1 MKKLLKIC
9 TSFLMAVSLTA
20 CSSTSGSTSS
30 AAKDGTYTA
39 TEKGFGG
46 DVTVTLVVKDG
57 AFDSLN
63 IVGDSESAGYGADA
77 IPVLQQE
84 MTDAKSPEVDSVSG
98 ATHTSDAALTAAKS
112 CFEQAG
118 LSYGSTSASATAG
131 EDQTADTDVL
141 VIGLGASGTMAALNA
156 AEAGAKVLAVEATDT
171 IGGMGN
177 AAQGM
182 FAVNS
187 VEQEERYGTMD
198 TDEEYWIDYLTNKSN
213 YLGNAQLI
221 REFVNES
228 KNTVSYLLDKGV
240 NVYLSQTP
248 QQIAHFDQDV
258 VYHRWNN
265 AKPFDI
271 LTPAMENA
279 GVDIHMNTT
288 AQSLTTDADGNVTGA
303 VCTQKDGSTLTV
315 TAKSVIVSTG
325 GFSGNEELMRE
336 VLGTAYDNSFVM
348 AGSSA
353 PSIDMM
359 WDVGA
364 AKGELLTMNH
374 GVVTTSNLEVADQL
388 TLNTPILWVN
398 GLGQRFMN
406 EDLLKD
412 TVEFSSAVMAQ
423 NGIAYTIVD
432 QATVDRWCDTT
443 QENTGTWIHYW
454 DQNGMLD
461 ADGNQTIYH
470 APVDKDTFMAD
481 FDTLTADGEGIVSS
495 DLNEIADFIGCD
507 VDTLK
512 TTIDN
517 YNGYV
522 ETGNDTEFYKSSEDL
537 VYSVSEGPYYV
548 TRGHSGVLG
557 SLGGV
562 NVTDKFQVLTSDQ
575 KVINGLYST
584 GNDCSGI
591 SVAAYVN
598 VEGVGLGFSLTSGRL
613 AGADAAEYALSK

>member
-118 LSYGSTSASATAG
+118 LSYGTTSASATAG

-240 NVYLSQTP
+240 NVYLSETP

-288 AQSLTTDADGNVTGA
+288 AQSLITDADGNVTGA

-315 TAKSVIVSTG
+315 NAKAVIVATG

-353 PSIDMM
+353 PSVDMM
-359 WDVGA
+359 WDAGA

-374 GVVTTSNLEVADQL
+374 GVVTTSSLEVADQL
-388 TLNTPILWVN
+388 TLNTPVLWVN

-454 DQNGMLD
+454 DQNGIID
-461 ADGNQTIYH
+461 ADGNRTIYH
-470 APVDKDTFMAD
+470 APVDKDTFLAD
-481 FDTLTADGEGIVSS
+481 FDTLTADGEGIV
-495 DLNEIADFIGCD
+495 
-507 VDTLK
+507 
-512 TTIDN
+512 
-517 YNGYV
+517 
-522 ETGNDTEFYKSSEDL
+522 
-537 VYSVSEGPYYV
+537 
-548 TRGHSGVLG
+548 
-557 SLGGV
+557 
-562 NVTDKFQVLTSDQ
+562 TD
-575 KVINGLYST
+575 G
-584 GNDCSGI
+584 
-591 SVAAYVN
+591 
-598 VEGVGLGFSLTSGRL
+598 
-613 AGADAAEYALSK
+613 